1 MLLASHAVVFKG
13 DRIAHCLVVHSLGS
27 ECNPISPKN
36 DCVGGYD
43 VVGCKTRV
51 KSVNSNW
58 SVSIRLLL
66 VKLSRSVRGLFV
78 GFVYVVN

>member
-1 MLLASHAVVFKG
+1 MLNFCCFSPDERF
-13 DRIAHCLVVHSLGS
+13 DSLLRL
-27 ECNPISPKN
+27 
-36 DCVGGYD
+36 D
-43 VVGCKTRV
+43 VIGCKTRV